1 MQALR
6 DYLNNTKQ
14 CESILD
20 PNQDQVMDRMK
31 DDTIRQRIREYCTFD
46 RQKRRRGECWIAANL
61 CIKNIRV
68 DKDEKGWYVETES
81 DSDVCFIDMD
91 TEKTIYDVTLSYG
104 GKIDKQKGFW
114 IEDIDTY
121 FRWRKHKG
129 GIEILD
135 APYLTSTLGLP
146 EELDVLYLRG
156 NSCKKSKKL
165 EVHNK
170 IKVIILDDYMPDLE
184 ISGDGCKD
192 VIINPKM
199 KIGNITVPDGV
210 KIHHPYNWSNY
221 ISLRKKLS
229 GY

>member
-1 MQALR
+1 MKTL
-6 DYLNNTKQ
+6 YNTVQQ
-14 CESILD
+14 CESILS
-20 PNQDQVMDRMK
+20 PNQDQVTDRMT
-31 DDTIRQRIREYCTFD
+31 DELIPNRIKEYCTFD

-68 DKDEKGWYVETES
+68 GKDEKGWYVETES
-81 DSDVCFIDMD
+81 DSDAGFTDMD
-91 TEKTIYDVTLSYG
+91 TEKTFYDVSLSKG
-104 GKIDKQKGFW
+104 QKIDKQKGFW

-170 IKVIILDDYMPDLE
+170 IMVIILDDYMPDLE

-192 VIINPKM
+192 VRINPNR

>member
-1 MQALR
+1 MKTL
-6 DYLNNTKQ
+6 YNTVQ
-14 CESILD
+14 QYESILD
-20 PNQDQVMDRMK
+20 PNQDQVMSRMT
-31 DDTIRQRIREYCTFD
+31 DEMIRQRIREYCTYD
-46 RQKRRRGECWIAANL
+46 YKKRRYGEMWPANNPVL
-61 CIKNIRV
+61 KITKV
-68 DKDEKGWYVETES
+68 DKDDKGWYVET
-81 DSDVCFIDMD
+81 
-91 TEKTIYDVTLSYG
+91 KTDEYLYLMPNTRAKSFYERCITNG
-104 GKIDKQKGFW
+104 QKIDKQKGFL
-114 IEDIDTY
+114 IEDIGVY

-129 GIEILD
+129 ALIIHNDDYFE
-135 APYLTSTLGLP
+135 STEGLS
-146 EELDVLYLRG
+146 EELDELSLSMV
-156 NSCKKSKKL
+156 CKKSKKL

-192 VIINPKM
+192 VIINPNR

>member
-1 MQALR
+1 MKTL
-6 DYLNNTKQ
+6 YNTVQQ
-14 CESILD
+14 CESILS
-20 PNQDQVMDRMK
+20 PNQDQVTDRMT
-31 DDTIRQRIREYCTFD
+31 DELIPNRIKEYCTFD

-68 DKDEKGWYVETES
+68 GKDEKGWYVETES
-81 DSDVCFIDMD
+81 DPDACFTDMD
-91 TEKTIYDVTLSYG
+91 TEKTFYDVSLSKG
-104 GKIDKQKGFW
+104 QKIDKQKGFW

-135 APYLTSTLGLP
+135 APYLKSTLGLP
-146 EELDVLYLRG
+146 EELDVLYLLG
-156 NSCKKSKKL
+156 NSCQKSKKL

-170 IKVIILDDYMPDLE
+170 IKVIMLYDYMPDLE

-192 VIINPKM
+192 VIINPNR

>member
-1 MQALR
+1 MKTL
-6 DYLNNTKQ
+6 YNTVQ
-14 CESILD
+14 QYESILN
-20 PNQDQVMDRMK
+20 PSQDQVMNRMT
-31 DDTIRQRIREYCTFD
+31 DEMIPNRIKEYCTFD

-68 DKDEKGWYVETES
+68 GKDEKGWYVETES
-81 DSDVCFIDMD
+81 DSNAGFTDMD
-91 TEKTIYDVTLSYG
+91 TEKTFYDVSLSKG
-104 GKIDKQKGFW
+104 QKIDKQKGFW

-146 EELDVLYLRG
+146 EELDVLYLLG

-192 VIINPKM
+192 VIINPNRKL
-199 KIGNITVPDGV
+199 GNITVPDGV
-210 KIHHPYNWSNY
+210 QIHHPYNWSNY